1 MIHLKIILPDGE
13 VHEKDASVGIRPSD
27 LIRQY
32 DGKYPILACRVNQKN
47 KRLDKPLTKDCT
59 VHLLDMRDNYANMSF
74 QSSLTLLY
82 LEAVRRVLGPKA
94 KVTIANSLSKGLFT
108 TINTNVTDEL
118 VQKIEDTMHEIVRE
132 DLPFAE
138 RHLSRNELIVH
149 MKELHRSETVRL
161 LESAPSLDEA
171 RLVKFGGVED
181 VAYIHQLP
189 SARYLCCFELVHYRY
204 AIILRF
210 PPQSHPDG
218 IVPFAEQKLLY
229 DAFSEETEW
238 EKLLNISY
246 AADLNEAMVK
256 ERRETIML
264 SEALHEKKIAMIA
277 QRIANEKKR
286 IILIAGPSSSGKT
299 SFAKR
304 LCIQLRVC
312 GLRPL
317 YLGTDDYF
325 IDRKDLIPDEKGNID
340 FETIKALDIDLF
352 TSQMNDLLAGKEV
365 DLPAF
370 DFISG
375 EKKYGSRITK
385 IDASMPIVIEGIHG
399 LNPMLTEGIPEK
411 EKFKI
416 YISPLTSLNIDA
428 HHRIPTTDARM
439 LRRLVRDYRT
449 RNRSAAQTIHD
460 WPSVRRGEDKWI
472 FPYCDDADAFFNS
485 SAIYELSVLKKYAE
499 PLLHSISKGQEEYS
513 EARRMLDFLKFFRT
527 IDDVHEIA
535 INSILREFIGGSI
548 LVE

>member
-1 MIHLKIILPDGE
+1 MIHLKIVLPEGGTY
-13 VHEKDASVGIRPSD
+13 EKEASAGIRPCD
-27 LIRQY
+27 LVQQY
-32 DGKYPILACRVNQKN
+32 DTPYPILACRVNQKN
-47 KRLDKPLTKDCT
+47 KRLDKPIVKDAV

-82 LEAVRRVLGPKA
+82 LEAVRRVLGEKA
-94 KVTIANSLSKGLFT
+94 RVTISNSLSKGLFT
-108 TINTNVTDEL
+108 TINTTVTDKL
-118 VQKIEDTMHEIVRE
+118 VRKLEDTMHAIVKE
-132 DLPFAE
+132 NLPFAE
-138 RHLSRNELIVH
+138 KHLSREDLIVYL
-149 MKELHRSETVRL
+149 KNRKREDTVRL
-161 LESAPSLDEA
+161 LQSSPSLDDA
-171 RLVKFGGVED
+171 RLVRFGGVED

-189 SARYLCCFELVHYRY
+189 SSRYLHSFELVHYRY

-210 PPQSHPDG
+210 PPQSHPGG
-218 IVPFAEQKLLY
+218 IVPFEEQKLLF

-238 EKLLNISY
+238 EKLMNISY
-246 AADLNEAMVK
+246 AADLNEAMADHRK
-256 ERRETIML
+256 ETIML

-325 IDRKDLIPDEKGNID
+325 IDRKDLIPDEKGNYD
-340 FETIKALDIDLF
+340 FETIKALDINLF
-352 TSQMNDLLAGKEV
+352 TRQMNDLLAGRAV
-365 DLPAF
+365 DLPTF
-370 DFISG
+370 NFITG
-375 EKKYGSRITK
+375 EKEYGTRITK
-385 IDASMPIVIEGIHG
+385 IDRSMPIVIEGIHG
-399 LNPMLTEGIPEK
+399 LNPVLTEGIPDD
-411 EKFKI
+411 EKFRI
-416 YISPLTSLNIDA
+416 YISPLTSINIDS

-449 RNRSAAQTIHD
+449 RDRSAEQTIHD

-499 PLLHSISKGQEEYS
+499 PLLHSIPKRSEAYS
-513 EARRMLDFLKFFRT
+513 EAKRMRDFLKFFRA
-527 IDDVHEIA
+527 IDDDHEIA
-535 INSILREFIGGSI
+535 NNSILREFIGGSI
-548 LVE
+548 LVD

>member
-1 MIHLKIILPDGE
+1 MVTLRQLTYKNIIFDLGNVLVKLDEQATMRGF
-13 VHEKDASVGIRPSD
+13 EKLGMDR
-27 LIRQY
+27 Y
-32 DGKYPILACRVNQKN
+32 E
-47 KRLDKPLTKDCT
+47 
-59 VHLLDMRDNYANMSF
+59 H
-74 QSSLTLLY
+74 
-82 LEAVRRVLGPKA
+82 VRENPKA
-94 KVTIANSLSKGLFT
+94 LRLFQGMGIGLVSDREFFDGFRKLT
-108 TINTNVTDEL
+108 GSQASDEQITEATNAML
-118 VQKIEDTMHEIVRE
+118 R
-132 DLPFAE
+132 
-138 RHLSRNELIVH
+138 
-149 MKELHRSETVRL
+149 
-161 LESAPSLDEA
+161 
-171 RLVKFGGVED
+171 
-181 VAYIHQLP
+181 YIP
-189 SARYLCCFELVHYRY
+189 
-204 AIILRF
+204 
-210 PPQSHPDG
+210 
-218 IVPFAEQKLLY
+218 
-229 DAFSEETEW
+229 
-238 EKLLNISY
+238 
-246 AADLNEAMVK
+246 
-256 ERRETIML
+256 
-264 SEALHEKKIAMIA
+264 
-277 QRIANEKKR
+277 NEKKR

-411 EKFKI
+411 EKFRI